1 MQLSE
6 DDESFS
12 LSLSFS
18 VLLELVSKAESKLK
32 GKKKRKERAQTG
44 PSGLIILIISPLSAF
59 LKKRPLK
66 DARLG

>member
-12 LSLSFS
+12 RSLSFS

-32 GKKKRKERAQTG
+32 GKKKRKE
-44 PSGLIILIISPLSAF
+44 PEMSVH
-59 LKKRPLK
+59 RPVP
-66 DARLG
+66 AV